1 LLMCCCPMRCCIVPA
16 LFLIHYCVKTF
27 SSKSFRKVSARMCQ
41 ICFLREVVAQVMFGT
56 LSQQHFFLHMG
67 RHHCKLRSLT
77 LVVFES
83 WSCNASEVQKLKS
96 HTHWDGQNQHVQCW
110 LGGVLELRHC
120 SRDAFH
126 QFCFQ
131 KHGGTE
137 QNARPILALPG
148 NTLREDA
155 LHQLKH
161 ILCDLIFTDH
171 IRLQYFYTKII
182 SYLNV
187 THGNTISICN
197 SSWCSTPEFH
207 SQICKASIL
216 DPCQYAEPSKTEII
230 YLLRPSFLNSPAL
243 FFGGQASFMPVNHT

>member
-1 LLMCCCPMRCCIVPA
+1 MNLWSFGVADVLLPNALLHCARFISDSLLRQNLLLQKLPKSKCPNVPN
-16 LFLIHYCVKTF
+16 LFLKRGGASNYVWNTF
-27 SSKSFRKVSARMCQ
+27 A
-41 ICFLREVVAQVMFGT
+41 T
-56 LSQQHFFLHMG
+56 TFFLHMG

-96 HTHWDGQNQHVQCW
+96 HTRWDGQNQHVQCW

-161 ILCDLIFTDH
+161 ILCNLIFTDH

-182 SYLNV
+182 PYLNV
-187 THGNTISICN
+187 THGNTISSCN
-197 SSWCSTPEFH
+197 SSWCSTPEFR

-216 DPCQYAEPSKTEII
+216 DPC
-230 YLLRPSFLNSPAL
+230 
-243 FFGGQASFMPVNHT
+243 